1 MLSFYGHLFKSTDRL
16 HFQYVL
22 WFVTSFVL
30 EDTISSRGHSGRPA
44 RTHKVKVNFITI
56 FTDLELVE
64 DIFKAHIVNIFSAT
78 SLTDTYSDCF
88 TCS

>member
-1 MLSFYGHLFKSTDRL
+1 MCCGSSPALFWKIQSG
-16 HFQYVL
+16 V
-22 WFVTSFVL
+22 VEIL
-30 EDTISSRGHSGRPA
+30 EDQQGPT
-44 RTHKVKVNFITI
+44 VNFITI